1 MPNLFRVL
9 GLRLYLAKSTS
20 IVHTRHKSV
29 SSQLGRSCSLTSNLA
44 GEKHVYTGLQ
54 VKPVTYQNKPVLT
67 SIEIQQ
73 DKYKNK
79 YKHHQSS
86 SQRTVKG
93 KLRSIYWEFC

>member
-9 GLRLYLAKSTS
+9 GLRTLLKAQALFTPG
-20 IVHTRHKSV
+20 I
-29 SSQLGRSCSLTSNLA
+29 SQSALLGRSCSLTSNLA

-54 VKPVTYQNKPVLT
+54 VKPVTYRHKPVLT

-73 DKYKNK
+73 DKYKKK